1 MDNLINIIKQKLQL
15 VINQDNF
22 IPLHI
27 LIFEEG
33 NEQKYNMMIKKEYI
47 KGLRYY
53 IKIVPNILILILPV
67 FVLDILLKMRSR

>member
-27 LIFEEG
+27 SIFEES

-47 KGLRYY
+47 SGFKYY
-53 IKIVPNILILILPV
+53 MSIVPNILI
-67 FVLDILLKMRSR
+67 ILLKIKRKNS

>member
-22 IPLHI
+22 IPLHAP
-27 LIFEEG
+27 IFES

-47 KGLRYY
+47 SIL
-53 IKIVPNILILILPV
+53 PNILIILLPI
-67 FVLDILLKMRSR
+67 FILDILLKIKRKKN